1 VSAAC
6 WALSKGIVSPDVHI
20 VGIFPV
26 HCTLPCGVCM
36 RHRLSGL
43 VSELMDPLQRVISQT
58 QRFCTVK
65 GLRRGMHGR
74 HGEAWGREDQN
85 AEYVSMHVIGSVRCR
100 RQVVGSQAHSPCKPI
115 TLGPSILE
123 TSGKSIYGGY
133 CFKLDCRCAP
143 THVFGSCAFRRS
155 VHSIGL
161 ACARRRLIQRQPSLG
176 QIPGRRLG

>member
-1 VSAAC
+1 
-6 WALSKGIVSPDVHI
+6 
-20 VGIFPV
+20 
-26 HCTLPCGVCM
+26 M

-123 TSGKSIYGGY
+123 TSGKSIYGGVVSSLTVVVLLPMY
-133 CFKLDCRCAP
+133 LEAVLFDAQFIVLDL
-143 THVFGSCAFRRS
+143 HVQDAD
-155 VHSIGL
+155 
-161 ACARRRLIQRQPSLG
+161 
-176 QIPGRRLG
+176 